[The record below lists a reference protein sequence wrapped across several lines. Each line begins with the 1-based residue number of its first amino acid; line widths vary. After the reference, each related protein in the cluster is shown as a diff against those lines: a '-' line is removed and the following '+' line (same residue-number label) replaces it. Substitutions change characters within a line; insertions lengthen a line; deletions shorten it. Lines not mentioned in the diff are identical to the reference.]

1 LHEDFN
7 LTVSDIA
14 SMVVFHEKDVSK
26 HEH

>member
-1 LHEDFN
+1 LHEDFD

-14 SMVVFHEKDVSK
+14 SMVIFHEKDVSQ